1 MLSNLILARNYRYIS
16 FSSFSKTIVE
26 VIFYKHITYVFQA
39 MIYLQIGSLTVNF
52 TEEGHPEL
60 LVAQPGGEYVTMT
73 FKQGSELD
81 LSSDSEG
88 YVWNIY

>member
-1 MLSNLILARNYRYIS
+1 MYFLSPIKEVHVDKSLKT
-16 FSSFSKTIVE
+16 FSSFFLILVNVYSM
-26 VIFYKHITYVFQA
+26 FFQV
-39 MIYLQIGSLTVNF
+39 MVYLQIGSLTVNF

-88 YVWNIY
+88 YVWDI

>member
-1 MLSNLILARNYRYIS
+1 M
-16 FSSFSKTIVE
+16 FF
-26 VIFYKHITYVFQA
+26 
-39 MIYLQIGSLTVNF
+39 LQIGSLTVNF

-88 YVWNIY
+88 YVQRVYN

>member
-1 MLSNLILARNYRYIS
+1 MSPIQEVHVHVDKSIKTTSILINIYSVFFCQVMLC
-16 FSSFSKTIVE
+16 
-26 VIFYKHITYVFQA
+26 
-39 MIYLQIGSLTVNF
+39 LQIGSLTVNF

-88 YVWNIY
+88 

>member
-1 MLSNLILARNYRYIS
+1 MLC
-16 FSSFSKTIVE
+16 
-26 VIFYKHITYVFQA
+26 
-39 MIYLQIGSLTVNF
+39 LQIGSLTVNF

-88 YVWNIY
+88 YVERVYN